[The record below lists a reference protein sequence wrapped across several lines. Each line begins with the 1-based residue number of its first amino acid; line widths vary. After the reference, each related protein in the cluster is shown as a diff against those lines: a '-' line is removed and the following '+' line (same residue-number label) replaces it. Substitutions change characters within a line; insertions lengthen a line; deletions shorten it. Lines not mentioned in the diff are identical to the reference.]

1 MSARIVLVGFGEV
14 GQTLASDLMAGGHRD
29 LVVWDTL
36 FPDAA
41 SGPSR
46 AIAAAGQRK
55 GPGIPQAASGM
66 AAALPDRDLVISA
79 VTAGECLAAAREAA
93 ASIAPGAL
101 YFDLNSVAPATKTE
115 AARLV
120 EAAGGRYVEAAVMS
134 PIGPKRIASPML
146 LGGPHAAAFAPRA
159 QALGF
164 AGVEVFA
171 DRIGPASAAK
181 MCRSVIIKGMEAL
194 LTESLLA
201 ARHHGVESTV
211 LDSLRDLFPGED
223 WPKLSRYM
231 ISRSLQHGRRRA
243 EEMREVARTV
253 GDAGL
258 DPWMSAA
265 CAQRQDWAAD
275 HRSAL
280 AHHDLGPMLDAVLGR
295 SVAAATVAFRQNN
308 TLPPTPD

>member
-1 MSARIVLVGFGEV
+1 MSTRIALIGFGEV
-14 GQTLASDLMAGGHRD
+14 GQTLASDLATRGRD
-29 LVVWDTL
+29 DLIAWDTL
-36 FPDAA
+36 FRDSA

-46 AIAAAGQRK
+46 AIAAGLRGRRVA
-55 GPGIPQAASGM
+55 PQAAPGM
-66 AAALPDRDLVISA
+66 AAALADRDLVISA

-120 EAAGGRYVEAAVMS
+120 EAAGGHYVEAAVMS

-159 QALGF
+159 RELGF

-181 MCRSVIIKGMEAL
+181 MCRSVMIKGMEAL
-194 LTESLLA
+194 LAESLLA
-201 ARHHGVESTV
+201 ARHYGVESTV

-223 WPKLSRYM
+223 WPQLSHYM
-231 ISRSLQHGRRRA
+231 ISRSLQHGQRRA

-265 CAQRQDWAAD
+265 CAQRQDWAAG
-275 HRSAL
+275 HQAAL
-280 AHHDLGPMLDAVLGR
+280 AQRELGPLLDTVLGR
-295 SVAAATVAFRQNN
+295 IAAAAHGRD
-308 TLPPTPD
+308 TPSSRTQG